1 MNDVTSPMD
10 IEQRLI
16 DLRIDLPVV
25 PRPIANF
32 VPWQRHG
39 DIIYLAGQ
47 VCELDGDAVYKGKV
61 GDAVDLAAAQDGA
74 RICALNLL
82 AALREA
88 LGHDLNRVKSC
99 LRLGGFVHCA
109 PDFLAVPHVIN
120 GASDLFHDLFGPDI
134 GAHARTAVGVA
145 QLPRGASVEV
155 DAIFAVS

>member
-1 MNDVTSPMD
+1 MKGNTAAIDV
-10 IEQRLI
+10 EQRLI
-16 DLRIDLPVV
+16 DLQIELPSV

-47 VCELDGDAVYKGKV
+47 VCELNGDAVYKGRV
-61 GDAVDLAAAQDGA
+61 GDAIELDAAQDGA

-88 LGHDLNRVKSC
+88 LGHDLNRVQSC

-109 PDFLAVPHVIN
+109 PDFLSVPHVIN
-120 GASDLFHDLFGPDI
+120 GASDLFYELFGPEI

-155 DAIFAVS
+155 DAIFSVR

>member
-1 MNDVTSPMD
+1 MSERFATLD

-16 DLRIDLPVV
+16 DLQIELPAV

-47 VCELDGDAVYKGKV
+47 VCELNGDAVYKGRV
-61 GDAVDLAAAQDGA
+61 GDVVDLAAAQDGA

-88 LGHDLNRVKSC
+88 LGHDLN
-99 LRLGGFVHCA
+99 G
-109 PDFLAVPHVIN
+109 
-120 GASDLFHDLFGPDI
+120 
-134 GAHARTAVGVA
+134 
-145 QLPRGASVEV
+145 
-155 DAIFAVS
+155 

>member
-1 MNDVTSPMD
+1 MSEGSVTLD
-10 IEQRLI
+10 IEQRLK
-16 DLRIDLPVV
+16 DLQIELPAV

-47 VCELDGDAVYKGKV
+47 VCELNGDAVYKGRV
-61 GDAVDLAAAQDGA
+61 GDSVDLAAAQDGA

-88 LGHDLNRVKSC
+88 LDNDLNRVTSC

-109 PDFLAVPHVIN
+109 PDFLSVPHVIN
-120 GASDLFHDLFGPDI
+120 GASDLFHDLFGQTI

-155 DAIFAVS
+155 DAIFAVN